1 MYADLD
7 ASLDLLNALIHNIE
21 PVLTSPTIQ
30 PSQVDDKIWS
40 AVTLFYALQ
49 QELDRLDPCEH
60 RDHIERLAGFSAL
73 LANATQVSGV

>member
-30 PSQVDDKIWS
+30 PTQGDDKIQS
-40 AVTLFYALQ
+40 AVALFYALQ

-60 RDHIERLAGFSAL
+60 RNHIERLAGFGAL
-73 LANATQVSGV
+73 LASATQVSRV